1 MAVNTI
7 GNKAVDSTL
16 VTGNTTVTAASD
28 DTILISDTSDS
39 GNLKKALIST
49 ITDTIVANGGDNR
62 VLTDTATAGSINA
75 EANLTFD
82 GTTLVVANNIKI
94 ADGANIGSA
103 SDADAISIAAD
114 GDVTLTQDLIVGGNL
129 TINGTTTTVNSTTTT
144 VDDPIF
150 TVGGDSAPGSD
161 DNKDRGIEFRYHNGS
176 AAKVGFFGFDDSTGK
191 FTFIPDATNS
201 SEVFSGTK
209 GDIDVND
216 ISANAGTFGSNVGVT
231 GNVTASGSFIIGS
244 ADMNEAD
251 LEKLD
256 GITNGTAAANKALVL
271 GASKEIST
279 ITTATITNLSTTTL
293 TGGAITSSNFAG
305 VTTLLIKNSS
315 GTTLKTIRSPST

>member
-244 ADMNEAD
+244 ADMNETD

-315 GTTLKTIRSPST
+315 GTTLKTIRSPSS

>member
-16 VTGNTTVTAASD
+16 VTGNSTVTAASD
-28 DTILISDTSDS
+28 DAILISDTSDS

-62 VLTDTATAGSINA
+62 VLTDTTTAGSINA

-191 FTFIPDATNS
+191 FTFT
-201 SEVFSGTK
+201 
-209 GDIDVND
+209 
-216 ISANAGTFGSNVGVT
+216 
-231 GNVTASGSFIIGS
+231 
-244 ADMNEAD
+244 
-251 LEKLD
+251 
-256 GITNGTAAANKALVL
+256 
-271 GASKEIST
+271 
-279 ITTATITNLSTTTL
+279 
-293 TGGAITSSNFAG
+293 
-305 VTTLLIKNSS
+305 
-315 GTTLKTIRSPST
+315 